1 MDKSGTDNNN
11 DNNNN
16 TNGDDEESDD
26 FDDDWDD
33 DSEEMSVM
41 INVKKEANGSD
52 GDNQHDNNND
62 DDNDDTDDDDDWDQV
77 RRPSK
82 QPATKTVTKPSAATE
97 GTPMLLVDMT
107 VLSNDKIHCKFDP
120 NAVNDPVAVKTLRKS
135 IESTY
140 DRYAKDSKMLA
151 DRTVI
156 PCGSSVWRPALQA
169 LRKEKPGHYFCPIF
183 PMK

>member
-41 INVKKEANGSD
+41 IDVKKESNGSD
-52 GDNQHDNNND
+52 GDNQHGNNNNND
-62 DDNDDTDDDDDWDQV
+62 DDDDDDDWDQV
-77 RRPSK
+77 RRTSK